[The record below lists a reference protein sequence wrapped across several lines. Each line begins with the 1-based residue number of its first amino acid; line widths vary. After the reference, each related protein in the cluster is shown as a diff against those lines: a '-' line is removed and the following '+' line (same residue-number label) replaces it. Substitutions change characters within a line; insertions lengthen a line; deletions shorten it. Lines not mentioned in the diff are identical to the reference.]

1 MPPVRKTNMPF
12 ALKKKKT
19 LKGEKKKCCH
29 GKMGDVGGGQKDA
42 LLQELRLSDIPAP
55 CFEFECHLETH

>member
-12 ALKKKKT
+12 ALKKKK
-19 LKGEKKKCCH
+19 KKDVERRGKKCCH

-55 CFEFECHLETH
+55 CFEF